1 MLRLTSD
8 THTCNVCAYTH
19 TNTLFMPRCFPLQQR
34 GGNGGSQINEAKKK
48 KKTNKQKTKTKTKKQ
63 KTLLKTLAFVEGRN

>member
-19 TNTLFMPRCFPLQQR
+19 TNTLFPLQKR
-34 GGNGGSQINEAKKK
+34 GVNGVSQNKQTKKK